1 MKRVIIFIT
10 VLFAVCLLSLGKA
23 SAAALPGP
31 VLSVTTSRITVT
43 ISWTEVEKAD
53 GYLFYYAPY
62 PSAHPIWQLGGGPGA
77 LTLLL
82 PADGP

>member
-10 VLFAVCLLSLGKA
+10 VLFAVCLLSLGEA

-62 PSAHPIWQLGGGPGA
+62 PSAHPIWQLGGALG